1 MRLSIR
7 QPIKFVYISSVYRQ
21 HCRRVQAGVFAEV
34 SSTNTSPKDMKRERL
49 EDLSKNDT
57 GMVEK
62 NTVNLVR
69 SFIADAI
76 RAGAPRFGFKPDR
89 TVIALDA
96 KQ

>member
-1 MRLSIR
+1 MGDA
-7 QPIKFVYISSVYRQ
+7 V
-21 HCRRVQAGVFAEV
+21 VQFQADVFAQV
-34 SSTNTSPKDMKRERL
+34 NNTNTSPHKKTMKRERL

>member
-1 MRLSIR
+1 
-7 QPIKFVYISSVYRQ
+7 
-21 HCRRVQAGVFAEV
+21 
-34 SSTNTSPKDMKRERL
+34 MKRERL